1 MNEILKIKHLHK
13 TYNSISNETL
23 AVSDTSFTIYEG
35 EFVSLVGSSGCGKST
50 ILNIIAGLDN
60 DYTGLVKFKSGTTT
74 SYMLQDDT
82 LFPWLNV
89 LDNALLGLKIQ
100 KKLTTENINYVK
112 GLLTKYG
119 LKDFMYK
126 KVTDL
131 SGGMKQRVALIRTL
145 AIEPDIL
152 LLDEPFSALDYQ
164 TRLMVT
170 DDIYK
175 ILKQEGI
182 TAIMVTHDISEAIS
196 MSDRVIVLSQ
206 RPATVKNIYNIE
218 FDIEHRTPLNCRESP
233 QFSKYFNTMW
243 KELEEYDKEAEKK

>member
-23 AVSDTSFTIYEG
+23 AVSDTSFTVYDG
-35 EFVSLVGSSGCGKST
+35 EFVSIVGSSGCGKST

-100 KKLTTENINYVK
+100 KKLTIDNINYVK
-112 GLLTKYG
+112 NLLTKYG

-131 SGGMKQRVALIRTL
+131 SGGMKQRVALIRTIATKPNL
-145 AIEPDIL
+145 V

-164 TRLMVT
+164 NRLTVSV
-170 DDIYK
+170 DVYN
-175 ILKQEGI
+175 ILKKEGI
-182 TAIMVTHDISEAIS
+182 TTIMVTHDLSEALSIS
-196 MSDRVIVLSQ
+196 SKVIVMSK
-206 RPATVKNIYNIE
+206 RPTKVKNIYNLD
-218 FDIEHRTPLNCRESP
+218 FDNNLSPLERRKTSI
-233 QFSKYFNTMW
+233 FN
-243 KELEEYDKEAEKK
+243 EYLDLLWRDIDE

>member
-23 AVSDTSFTIYEG
+23 AVSDTSFTVYEG

-89 LDNALLGLKIQ
+89 LDNALFGLKIQ

-131 SGGMKQRVALIRTL
+131 SGGMKQRVALIRTIATKPNL
-145 AIEPDIL
+145 V

-164 TRLMVT
+164 NRLKVSV
-170 DDIYK
+170 DVYN
-175 ILKQEGI
+175 ILKKEGI
-182 TAIMVTHDISEAIS
+182 TTIMVTHDLSEALSIS
-196 MSDRVIVLSQ
+196 SKVIVMSK
-206 RPATVKNIYNIE
+206 RPTKVKNIYNLN
-218 FDIEHRTPLNCRESP
+218 FDKNLSPLERRKTSI
-233 QFSKYFNTMW
+233 FN
-243 KELEEYDKEAEKK
+243 EYLDLLWRDIDEW

>member
-23 AVSDTSFTIYEG
+23 AVSDTSFTVYDG
-35 EFVSLVGSSGCGKST
+35 EFVSIVGSSGCGKST

-100 KKLTTENINYVK
+100 KKLTINNINYVK
-112 GLLTKYG
+112 NLLTKYG

-131 SGGMKQRVALIRTL
+131 SGGMKQRVALIRTIATKPNL
-145 AIEPDIL
+145 V

-164 TRLMVT
+164 NRLKVSV
-170 DDIYK
+170 DVYN
-175 ILKQEGI
+175 ILKKEGI
-182 TAIMVTHDISEAIS
+182 TTIMVTHDLSEALSIS
-196 MSDRVIVLSQ
+196 SKVIVMSK
-206 RPATVKNIYNIE
+206 RPTKVKNIYNLD
-218 FDIEHRTPLNCRESP
+218 FDKNLSPLERRKTSI
-233 QFSKYFNTMW
+233 FN
-243 KELEEYDKEAEKK
+243 EYLDLLWRDIDEW

>member
-23 AVSDTSFTIYEG
+23 AVSDTSFTVYDG

-126 KVTDL
+126 KVTDS
-131 SGGMKQRVALIRTL
+131 SGGMKQRVALIRTIATKPNL
-145 AIEPDIL
+145 V

-164 TRLMVT
+164 NRLKVSV
-170 DDIYK
+170 DVYN
-175 ILKQEGI
+175 ILKKEGI
-182 TAIMVTHDISEAIS
+182 TTIMVTHDLSEALSIS
-196 MSDRVIVLSQ
+196 SKVIVMSK
-206 RPATVKNIYNIE
+206 RPTKVKNIYNLN
-218 FDIEHRTPLNCRESP
+218 FDKNLSPLERRKTSI
-233 QFSKYFNTMW
+233 FN
-243 KELEEYDKEAEKK
+243 EYLDLLWRDIDEW

>member
-23 AVSDTSFTIYEG
+23 AVSDTSFTVYDG
-35 EFVSLVGSSGCGKST
+35 EFVSIVGSSGCGKST

-100 KKLTTENINYVK
+100 KKLTIDNINYVK
-112 GLLTKYG
+112 NLLNKYG

-131 SGGMKQRVALIRTL
+131 SGGMKQRV
-145 AIEPDIL
+145 
-152 LLDEPFSALDYQ
+152 
-164 TRLMVT
+164 
-170 DDIYK
+170 
-175 ILKQEGI
+175 G
-182 TAIMVTHDISEAIS
+182 
-196 MSDRVIVLSQ
+196 
-206 RPATVKNIYNIE
+206 
-218 FDIEHRTPLNCRESP
+218 
-233 QFSKYFNTMW
+233 
-243 KELEEYDKEAEKK
+243 

>member
-23 AVSDTSFTIYEG
+23 AVSDTSFTVYEG

-131 SGGMKQRVALIRTL
+131 SGGMKQRVALIRTIATKPNL
-145 AIEPDIL
+145 V

-164 TRLMVT
+164 NRLKDSV
-170 DDIYK
+170 DVYN
-175 ILKQEGI
+175 ILKKEGI
-182 TAIMVTHDISEAIS
+182 TTIMVTHDLSEALSIS
-196 MSDRVIVLSQ
+196 SKVIVMSK
-206 RPATVKNIYNIE
+206 RPTKVKNIYNLN
-218 FDIEHRTPLNCRESP
+218 FDKNLSPLERRKTSI
-233 QFSKYFNTMW
+233 FN
-243 KELEEYDKEAEKK
+243 EYLDLLWRDIDEW

>member
-23 AVSDTSFTIYEG
+23 AVSDTSFTVYDG

-100 KKLTTENINYVK
+100 KKLTIDNINYVK
-112 GLLTKYG
+112 NLLTKYG

-131 SGGMKQRVALIRTL
+131 SGGMKQRVALIRTIATKPNL
-145 AIEPDIL
+145 V

-164 TRLMVT
+164 NRLKVSV
-170 DDIYK
+170 DVYN
-175 ILKQEGI
+175 ILKKEGI
-182 TAIMVTHDISEAIS
+182 TTIMVTHDLSEALSIS
-196 MSDRVIVLSQ
+196 SKVIVMSK
-206 RPATVKNIYNIE
+206 RPTKVKNIYNLD
-218 FDIEHRTPLNCRESP
+218 FDKNLSTLERRKTSI
-233 QFSKYFNTMW
+233 FN
-243 KELEEYDKEAEKK
+243 EYLDLLWRDIDEW

>member
-23 AVSDTSFTIYEG
+23 AVSDTSFTVYDG
-35 EFVSLVGSSGCGKST
+35 EFVSIVGSSGCGKST

-100 KKLTTENINYVK
+100 KKLTIDNINYVK
-112 GLLTKYG
+112 NLLNKYG

-131 SGGMKQRVALIRTL
+131 SGGMKQRVGWI
-145 AIEPDIL
+145 
-152 LLDEPFSALDYQ
+152 
-164 TRLMVT
+164 
-170 DDIYK
+170 
-175 ILKQEGI
+175 
-182 TAIMVTHDISEAIS
+182 
-196 MSDRVIVLSQ
+196 
-206 RPATVKNIYNIE
+206 
-218 FDIEHRTPLNCRESP
+218 
-233 QFSKYFNTMW
+233 
-243 KELEEYDKEAEKK
+243 

>member
-23 AVSDTSFTIYEG
+23 AVSDTSFTVYEG

-119 LKDFMYK
+119 LKDLMYK
-126 KVTDL
+126 KVIDL
-131 SGGMKQRVALIRTL
+131 SGCMNHRVSLI
-145 AIEPDIL
+145 
-152 LLDEPFSALDYQ
+152 
-164 TRLMVT
+164 
-170 DDIYK
+170 
-175 ILKQEGI
+175 
-182 TAIMVTHDISEAIS
+182 
-196 MSDRVIVLSQ
+196 
-206 RPATVKNIYNIE
+206 
-218 FDIEHRTPLNCRESP
+218 
-233 QFSKYFNTMW
+233 
-243 KELEEYDKEAEKK
+243 